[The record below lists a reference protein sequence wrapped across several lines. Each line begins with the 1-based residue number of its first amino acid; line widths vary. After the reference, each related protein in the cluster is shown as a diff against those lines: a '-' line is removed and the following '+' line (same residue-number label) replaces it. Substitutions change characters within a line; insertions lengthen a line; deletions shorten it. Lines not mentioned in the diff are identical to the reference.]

1 MRLEAELKTL
11 SQAIL
16 ALETEE
22 ECEKFLTDLCTAREI
37 ASMAQRITVA
47 KLLRDKK
54 TFTQIEEETGMSST
68 TIARINRCLQYGA
81 DGYSLVL
88 DKMDKRKGR

>member
-1 MRLEAELKTL
+1 MKLDAELKTL
-11 SQAIL
+11 SSAIL

-22 ECEKFLTDLCTAREI
+22 ECGKFLTDLMTAREI

-88 DKMDKRKGR
+88 DKMDK

>member
-1 MRLEAELKTL
+1 MKLDSELKTL
-11 SQAIL
+11 SSAIL
-16 ALETEE
+16 ALDTPE
-22 ECEKFLTDLCTAREI
+22 ECEKFLTDLMTAREI

-54 TFTQIEEETGMSST
+54 TFSEIEEATGMSSA

-88 DKMDKRKGR
+88 DKIDNK

>member
-1 MRLEAELKTL
+1 MKLDAELKTL

-22 ECEKFLTDLCTAREI
+22 ECEKFLQDLMTAREI

-81 DGYSLVL
+81 DGYTLVL
-88 DKMDKRKGR
+88 DKMEK

>member
-1 MRLEAELKTL
+1 MKLDAELKTL
-11 SQAIL
+11 SSAIL

-22 ECEKFLTDLCTAREI
+22 ECEKFLQDLMTAREI

-47 KLLRDKK
+47 KLLRAKK

-81 DGYSLVL
+81 DGYTLVL
-88 DKMDKRKGR
+88 DKMNK

>member
-1 MRLEAELKTL
+1 MKLDAELKTL
-11 SQAIL
+11 SAAIL

-22 ECEKFLTDLCTAREI
+22 ECEKFLTDLMTAREI

-88 DKMDKRKGR
+88 DKIEK

>member
-1 MRLEAELKTL
+1 MKLDSELKTL
-11 SQAIL
+11 SSAIL
-16 ALETEE
+16 ALETPE
-22 ECEKFLTDLCTAREI
+22 ECEKFLTDLMTAREI

-54 TFTQIEEETGMSST
+54 TFSEIEEATGMSSA

-88 DKMDKRKGR
+88 DKIDNK

>member
-1 MRLEAELKTL
+1 MKLDSELKTL
-11 SQAIL
+11 SSAIL
-16 ALETEE
+16 ALETPE
-22 ECEKFLTDLCTAREI
+22 ECEKFLTDLMTAREI

-54 TFTQIEEETGMSST
+54 TFSEIEEATGMSSA

-88 DKMDKRKGR
+88 DKIEK